1 MVCLEKM
8 YSAHLLPAVLDG
20 KNWAFLKPVHP
31 ANQVES
37 FEELIAE
44 IEGEFGLAR
53 KSSLVDHGEDRA
65 ILISVTTEQKRQ
77 AEESLA
83 ELVELARSDNIII
96 LDTVLQR
103 RNRANPR
110 LIIGKGKL
118 ADIMIRALQLDAN
131 LLIFNQELNPSQI
144 TIHH

>member
-1 MVCLEKM
+1 MPEKM
-8 YSAHLLPAVLDG
+8 YSAHLLPTAHEG

-37 FEELIAE
+37 FEELITA
-44 IEGEFGLAR
+44 IEGEFGLSR
-53 KSSLVDHGEDRA
+53 KTSLVDREEDRA
-65 ILISVTTEQKRQ
+65 ILVSVTTEPKRQ

-83 ELVELARSDNIII
+83 ELVELVRSDNIVI

-103 RNRANPR
+103 KNKANPR

-118 ADIMIRALQLDAN
+118 AEIMITGPAA
-131 LLIFNQELNPSQI
+131 
-144 TIHH
+144 